1 MIINIPYCCNE
12 SGFNFPLAFYLQNAI
27 VKVNTSLQE
36 SVLMLKG
43 FETKQES
50 LEASRA
56 TSVAEK
62 AASERAKS
70 RASDTK
76 LSETKTKSE
85 SASQQGGSQT
95 AAETKKPGSRGGT
108 KPG

>member
-1 MIINIPYCCNE
+1 
-12 SGFNFPLAFYLQNAI
+12 
-27 VKVNTSLQE
+27 
-36 SVLMLKG
+36 MLKG

-56 TSVAEK
+56 ASVAEK

-85 SASQQGGSQT
+85 SASQHGGSQT
-95 AAETKKPGSRGGT
+95 AETKKPGSRGGA
-108 KPG
+108 KPGMRHYLSATLPHSDSAEFE